1 MREARARSLCRE
13 RQAANYILHPTL
25 HHAFLALIQ
34 VHCELIM
41 TVYHCYF
48 MIKQAIR
55 LFIVQMPLRLV
66 CTCSDATVRLL
77 SPGSGECITTML
89 LPSMS
94 IIADVAYA
102 AAEST

>member
-1 MREARARSLCRE
+1 MSLRELDQIICVKLSGPVNTHMPFSDFMQTH
-13 RQAANYILHPTL
+13 RQPIRMFVFSPLFHIKTCDTFFFIL
-25 HHAFLALIQ
+25 
-34 VHCELIM
+34 
-41 TVYHCYF
+41 
-48 MIKQAIR
+48 
-55 LFIVQMPLRLV
+55 QMPLRLV

-102 AAEST
+102 AAESKS